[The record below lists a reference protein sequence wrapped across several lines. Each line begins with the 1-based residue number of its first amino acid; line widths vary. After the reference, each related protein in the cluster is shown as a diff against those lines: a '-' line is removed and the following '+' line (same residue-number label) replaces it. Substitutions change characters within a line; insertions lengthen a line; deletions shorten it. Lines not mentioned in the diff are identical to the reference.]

1 MLWEIGRKGGKYEI
15 SALAAFPEIVLK
27 TCVPK
32 ASRAQCPTREHTRR
46 EIYIGDQI
54 LTLKPVGIGC

>member
-27 TCVPK
+27 NLCTKSFESPMSDV
-32 ASRAQCPTREHTRR
+32 RTHT
-46 EIYIGDQI
+46 
-54 LTLKPVGIGC
+54 